1 MECPSCGS
9 RDIEIHDSSGD
20 AICVSCGTVLEE
32 NAIVSSVEFQESGDR
47 STVIGQFVASNCSK
61 VRVMY
66 VRLLCCYLAVVWC
79 YFVQIGKLC

>member
-61 VRVMY
+61 VRVC
-66 VRLLCCYLAVVWC
+66 VSGSRAVVC
-79 YFVQIGKLC
+79 CCVLLGVGIVSCKC